1 MMKKNCLIILSLFF
15 AHFLFSQ
22 NENADAIFEKF
33 IKEFTLEADGSTSY
47 REYKQLKLIT
57 QFSFNRLYG
66 ETFIIYN
73 PEFQNLKINNA
84 YTVMADGSKV
94 ITPPNAFN
102 EVLPR
107 DAAFSAT
114 ANHMKE
120 MVVTHTATE
129 MGATIFLDYT
139 LTSAK
144 GYLPGFMGNVLIQES
159 SPIAELEVIVRIPS
173 DQELN
178 HRMIG
183 LRTGPE
189 IKIEANQKVY
199 AWKFNGVQASPKEPL
214 QGKHHLS
221 APRLLFTTA
230 IGVAETINWLT
241 NQQAFEL
248 QINDEMKAWTD
259 NLRSKQTEE
268 IETLMTIQKAV
279 VENIVFERYNPEWL
293 AYRARTPEE
302 IWKSNGGN
310 KLEKTLLFATLLK
323 YANFNATPAIVGPKS
338 LFDEKAINLTIFDD
352 FVLIVN
358 TKSFG
363 TIYMS
368 AVEISNQSLEYSLAQ
383 NIFIPLS
390 KGISRAPVE
399 PMKMDNKINIKGTV
413 SFNEELKPS
422 GTMEVELT
430 GANNPFL
437 LLQNDKGKFK
447 SLISNKMIKDDDA
460 ISIKNSNVAKSELLV
475 KVESTESISDNNGY
489 YSWQLPVITGGFEK
503 WRIAYLDKTRQSNLF
518 LPYPI
523 VEKYSYT
530 ITLPLD
536 YTVINKRFNERLKN
550 NVGTVS
556 VEIKPKGNQI
566 EINRELKLN
575 TQMIYQIDYNE
586 FRDMINFWLDKNLST
601 VVFKKKD

>member
-1 MMKKNCLIILSLFF
+1 MKKNCLIILSLFF

-73 PEFQNLKINNA
+73 PEFQNLKINDA

-214 QGKHHLS
+214 QGKHQLS

-310 KLEKTLLFATLLK
+310 KLEKTLLLATLLK

-399 PMKMDNKINIKGTV
+399 PVKMDNKINIKGTI

>member
-1 MMKKNCLIILSLFF
+1 MKKNCLIILSLFF

-73 PEFQNLKINNA
+73 PEFQNLKINDA

-199 AWKFNGVQASPKEPL
+199 VWKFNGVQASPKEPL
-214 QGKHHLS
+214 QGKNQLS

-259 NLRSKQTEE
+259 NLRNKQTEE

-310 KLEKTLLFATLLK
+310 KLEKTLLLATLLK

-399 PMKMDNKINIKGTV
+399 PVKMDNKINIKGTI

-536 YTVINKRFNERLKN
+536 YTLINKRFNERLKN

-586 FRDMINFWLDKNLST
+586 FRNMINFWLDKNLST

>member
-73 PEFQNLKINNA
+73 PEFQNLKINDA

-199 AWKFNGVQASPKEPL
+199 VWKFNGVQASPKEPL
-214 QGKHHLS
+214 QGKNQLS

-310 KLEKTLLFATLLK
+310 KLEKTLLLATLLK

-399 PMKMDNKINIKGTV
+399 PVKMDNKINIKGTI

-536 YTVINKRFNERLKN
+536 YTLINKRFNERLKN

-586 FRDMINFWLDKNLST
+586 FRNMINFWLDKNLST

>member
-73 PEFQNLKINNA
+73 PEFQNLKINDA

-199 AWKFNGVQASPKEPL
+199 VWKFNGVQASPKEPL
-214 QGKHHLS
+214 QGKYQLS

-310 KLEKTLLFATLLK
+310 KLEKTLLLATLLK

-352 FVLIVN
+352 FVLIMN

-399 PMKMDNKINIKGTV
+399 PMKMDNKINIKGTI

-523 VEKYSYT
+523 VEKCSYT

>member
-73 PEFQNLKINNA
+73 PEFQNLKINDA

-199 AWKFNGVQASPKEPL
+199 VWKFNGVQASPKEPL
-214 QGKHHLS
+214 QGKYQLS

-310 KLEKTLLFATLLK
+310 KLEKTLLLATLLK

-399 PMKMDNKINIKGTV
+399 PVKMDNKINIKGTI

-523 VEKYSYT
+523 VEKCSYT

>member
-73 PEFQNLKINNA
+73 PEFQNLKINDA

-199 AWKFNGVQASPKEPL
+199 VWKFNGVQASPKEPL
-214 QGKHHLS
+214 QGKYQLS
-221 APRLLFTTA
+221 APRLLFTTV

-293 AYRARTPEE
+293 AYQARTPEE

-310 KLEKTLLFATLLK
+310 KLEKTLLLATLLK

-399 PMKMDNKINIKGTV
+399 PVKMDNKINIKGTI

-536 YTVINKRFNERLKN
+536 YTLINKRFNERLKN

>member
-73 PEFQNLKINNA
+73 PEFQNLKINDA

-214 QGKHHLS
+214 QGKYQLS
-221 APRLLFTTA
+221 APRLLFTTV

-310 KLEKTLLFATLLK
+310 KLEKTLLLATLLK

-399 PMKMDNKINIKGTV
+399 PVKMDNKINIKGTI

-422 GTMEVELT
+422 GIMEVELT

-536 YTVINKRFNERLKN
+536 YTLINKRFNERLKN

-586 FRDMINFWLDKNLST
+586 FRNMINFWLDKNLST

>member
-1 MMKKNCLIILSLFF
+1 MKKNCLIILSLFF

-73 PEFQNLKINNA
+73 PEFQNLKINDA

-214 QGKHHLS
+214 QGKHQLS

-310 KLEKTLLFATLLK
+310 KLEKTLLLATLLK

-399 PMKMDNKINIKGTV
+399 PVKMDNKINIKGTI

-536 YTVINKRFNERLKN
+536 YTLINKRFNERLKN

-586 FRDMINFWLDKNLST
+586 FRNMINFWLDKNLST

>member
-73 PEFQNLKINNA
+73 PEFQNLKINDA

-214 QGKHHLS
+214 QGKYQLS
-221 APRLLFTTA
+221 APRLLFTTV

-310 KLEKTLLFATLLK
+310 KLEKTLLLATLLK

-399 PMKMDNKINIKGTV
+399 PVKMDNKINIKGTI

-422 GTMEVELT
+422 GIMEVELT

-536 YTVINKRFNERLKN
+536 YTLINKRFNERLKN

>member
-1 MMKKNCLIILSLFF
+1 MKKNCLIILSLFF

-73 PEFQNLKINNA
+73 PEFQNLKINDA

-199 AWKFNGVQASPKEPL
+199 VWKFNGVQASPKEPL
-214 QGKHHLS
+214 QGKNQLS
-221 APRLLFTTA
+221 APRLLFTTV

-310 KLEKTLLFATLLK
+310 KLEKTLLLATLLK

-399 PMKMDNKINIKGTV
+399 PVKMDNKINIKGTI

-536 YTVINKRFNERLKN
+536 YTLINKRFNERLKN

>member
-1 MMKKNCLIILSLFF
+1 MKKNCLIILSLFF

-73 PEFQNLKINNA
+73 PEFQNLKINDA

-310 KLEKTLLFATLLK
+310 KLEKTLLLATLLK

-399 PMKMDNKINIKGTV
+399 PVKMDNKINIKGTI

>member
-1 MMKKNCLIILSLFF
+1 MKKNCLIILSLFF

-214 QGKHHLS
+214 QGKYQLS

-310 KLEKTLLFATLLK
+310 KLEKTLLLATLLK

-352 FVLIVN
+352 FVLIMN

-399 PMKMDNKINIKGTV
+399 PMKMDNKINIKGTI

-536 YTVINKRFNERLKN
+536 YTLINKRFNERLKN

-586 FRDMINFWLDKNLST
+586 FRNMINFWLDKNLST

>member
-1 MMKKNCLIILSLFF
+1 MKKNCLIILSLFF

-73 PEFQNLKINNA
+73 PEFQNLKINDA

-199 AWKFNGVQASPKEPL
+199 VWKFNGVQASPKEPL
-214 QGKHHLS
+214 QGKYQLS
-221 APRLLFTTA
+221 APRLLFTTV

-310 KLEKTLLFATLLK
+310 KLEKTLLLATLLK

-399 PMKMDNKINIKGTV
+399 PVKMDNKINIKGTI

-536 YTVINKRFNERLKN
+536 YTLINKRFNERLKN

-586 FRDMINFWLDKNLST
+586 FRNMINFWLDKNLST

>member
-57 QFSFNRLYG
+57 QFSFNILYG

-73 PEFQNLKINNA
+73 PEFQNLKINDA

-199 AWKFNGVQASPKEPL
+199 VWKFNGVQASPKEPL
-214 QGKHHLS
+214 QGKYQLS
-221 APRLLFTTA
+221 APRLLFTTV

-310 KLEKTLLFATLLK
+310 KLEKTLLLATLLK
-323 YANFNATPAIVGPKS
+323 YANFNATTAIVGPKS

-399 PMKMDNKINIKGTV
+399 PVKMDNKINIKGTI

-422 GTMEVELT
+422 GIMEVELT

-536 YTVINKRFNERLKN
+536 YTLINKRFNERLKN

-586 FRDMINFWLDKNLST
+586 FRNMINFWLDKNLST

>member
-73 PEFQNLKINNA
+73 PEFQNLKINDA

-159 SPIAELEVIVRIPS
+159 SPIAELEVIVLIPS

-199 AWKFNGVQASPKEPL
+199 VWKFNGVQASPKEPL
-214 QGKHHLS
+214 QGKYQLS
-221 APRLLFTTA
+221 APRLLFTTV

-310 KLEKTLLFATLLK
+310 KLEKTLLLATLLK

-399 PMKMDNKINIKGTV
+399 PVKMDNKINIKGTI

-422 GTMEVELT
+422 GIMEVELT

-536 YTVINKRFNERLKN
+536 YTLINKRFNERLKN

>member
-73 PEFQNLKINNA
+73 PEFQNLKINDA

-199 AWKFNGVQASPKEPL
+199 VWKFNGVQASPKEPL
-214 QGKHHLS
+214 QGKNQLS
-221 APRLLFTTA
+221 APRLLFTTV

-310 KLEKTLLFATLLK
+310 KLEKTLLLATLLK

-399 PMKMDNKINIKGTV
+399 PVKMDNKINIKGTI

>member
-1 MMKKNCLIILSLFF
+1 MKKNCLIILSLFF

-73 PEFQNLKINNA
+73 PEFQNLKINDA

-214 QGKHHLS
+214 QGKHQLS

-310 KLEKTLLFATLLK
+310 KLEKTLLLATLLK

-399 PMKMDNKINIKGTV
+399 PMKMDNKINIKGTI

>member
-73 PEFQNLKINNA
+73 PEFQNLKINDA

-214 QGKHHLS
+214 QGKYQLS

-310 KLEKTLLFATLLK
+310 KLEKTLLLATLLK

-352 FVLIVN
+352 FVLIMN

-399 PMKMDNKINIKGTV
+399 PMKMDNKINIKGTI

-536 YTVINKRFNERLKN
+536 YTLINKRFNERLKN

-586 FRDMINFWLDKNLST
+586 FRNMINFWLDKNLST

>member
-214 QGKHHLS
+214 QGKYQLS

-310 KLEKTLLFATLLK
+310 KLEKTLLLATLLK

-352 FVLIVN
+352 FVLIMN

-399 PMKMDNKINIKGTV
+399 PMKMDNKINIKGTI

-523 VEKYSYT
+523 VEKCSYT

>member
-73 PEFQNLKINNA
+73 PEFQNLKINDA

-214 QGKHHLS
+214 QGKHQLS
-221 APRLLFTTA
+221 APRLLFTTV

-279 VENIVFERYNPEWL
+279 VENIIFERYNPEWL

-310 KLEKTLLFATLLK
+310 KLEKTLLLATLLK

-399 PMKMDNKINIKGTV
+399 PVKMDNKINIKGTI

-536 YTVINKRFNERLKN
+536 YTLINKRFNERLKN

-586 FRDMINFWLDKNLST
+586 FRNMINFWLDKNLST

>member
-1 MMKKNCLIILSLFF
+1 MKKNCLIILSLFF

-73 PEFQNLKINNA
+73 PEFQNLKINDA

-199 AWKFNGVQASPKEPL
+199 VWKFNGVQASPKEPL
-214 QGKHHLS
+214 QGKYQLS
-221 APRLLFTTA
+221 APRLLFTTV

-310 KLEKTLLFATLLK
+310 KLEKTLLLATLLK

-399 PMKMDNKINIKGTV
+399 PVKMDNKINIKGTI

-422 GTMEVELT
+422 GIMEVELT

-536 YTVINKRFNERLKN
+536 YTLINKRFNERLKN

>member
-114 ANHMKE
+114 ANNMKE

-214 QGKHHLS
+214 QGKYQLS

-310 KLEKTLLFATLLK
+310 KLEKTLLLATLLK

-352 FVLIVN
+352 FVLIMN

-399 PMKMDNKINIKGTV
+399 PMKMDNKINIKGTI

-523 VEKYSYT
+523 VEKCSYT

>member
-1 MMKKNCLIILSLFF
+1 MKKNCLIILSLFF

-73 PEFQNLKINNA
+73 PEFQNLKINDA

-199 AWKFNGVQASPKEPL
+199 VWKFNGVQASPKEPL
-214 QGKHHLS
+214 QGKNQLS
-221 APRLLFTTA
+221 APRLLFTTV

-310 KLEKTLLFATLLK
+310 KLEKTLLLATLLK

-399 PMKMDNKINIKGTV
+399 PVKMDNKINIKGTI

-422 GTMEVELT
+422 GIMEVELT

-536 YTVINKRFNERLKN
+536 YTLINKRFNERLKN

>member
-214 QGKHHLS
+214 QGKYQLS

-310 KLEKTLLFATLLK
+310 KLEKTLLLATLLK

-352 FVLIVN
+352 FVLIMN

-399 PMKMDNKINIKGTV
+399 PVKMDNKINIKGTI

-523 VEKYSYT
+523 VEKCSYT

>member
-73 PEFQNLKINNA
+73 PEFQNLKINDA

-214 QGKHHLS
+214 QGKYQLS

-310 KLEKTLLFATLLK
+310 KLEKTLLLATLLK

-352 FVLIVN
+352 FVLIMN

-399 PMKMDNKINIKGTV
+399 PMKMDNKINIKGTI

-523 VEKYSYT
+523 VEKCSYT

>member
-1 MMKKNCLIILSLFF
+1 MKKNCLIILSLFF

-73 PEFQNLKINNA
+73 PEFQNLKINDA

-214 QGKHHLS
+214 QGKYQLS
-221 APRLLFTTA
+221 APRLLFTTV

-310 KLEKTLLFATLLK
+310 KLEKTLLLATLLK

-399 PMKMDNKINIKGTV
+399 PVKMDNKINIKGTI

-422 GTMEVELT
+422 GIMEVELT

-536 YTVINKRFNERLKN
+536 YTLINKRFNERLKN

-586 FRDMINFWLDKNLST
+586 FRNMINFWLDKNLST

>member
-214 QGKHHLS
+214 QGKYQLS

-310 KLEKTLLFATLLK
+310 KLEKTLLLATLLK

-399 PMKMDNKINIKGTV
+399 PMKMDNKINIKGTI

-586 FRDMINFWLDKNLST
+586 FRDMINFWLDKNLSA

>member
-1 MMKKNCLIILSLFF
+1 MKKNCLIILSLFF

-214 QGKHHLS
+214 QGKYQLS

-310 KLEKTLLFATLLK
+310 KLEKTLLLATLLK

-352 FVLIVN
+352 FVLIMN

-399 PMKMDNKINIKGTV
+399 PMKMDNKINIKGTI

-475 KVESTESISDNNGY
+475 KVKSTESISDNNGY

-523 VEKYSYT
+523 VEKCSYT

>member
-73 PEFQNLKINNA
+73 PEFQNLKINDA

-199 AWKFNGVQASPKEPL
+199 VWKFNGVQASPKEPL
-214 QGKHHLS
+214 QGKYQLS
-221 APRLLFTTA
+221 APRLLFTTV

-310 KLEKTLLFATLLK
+310 KLEKTLLLATLLK

-399 PMKMDNKINIKGTV
+399 PVKMDNKINIKGTI

-422 GTMEVELT
+422 GIMEVELT

-536 YTVINKRFNERLKN
+536 YTLINKRFNERLKN

-586 FRDMINFWLDKNLST
+586 FRNMINFWLDKNLST
-601 VVFKKKD
+601 VVFKKKY

>member
-73 PEFQNLKINNA
+73 PEFQNLKINDA

-199 AWKFNGVQASPKEPL
+199 VWKFNGVQASPKEPL
-214 QGKHHLS
+214 QGKYQLS
-221 APRLLFTTA
+221 APRLLFTTV

-310 KLEKTLLFATLLK
+310 KLEKTLLLATLLK

-399 PMKMDNKINIKGTV
+399 PVKMDNKINIKGTI

-536 YTVINKRFNERLKN
+536 YTLINKRFNERLKN

-586 FRDMINFWLDKNLST
+586 FRNMINFWLDKNLST

>member
-73 PEFQNLKINNA
+73 PEFQNLKINDA

-199 AWKFNGVQASPKEPL
+199 VWKFNGVQASPKEPL
-214 QGKHHLS
+214 QGKNQLS
-221 APRLLFTTA
+221 APRLLFTTV

-310 KLEKTLLFATLLK
+310 KLEKTLLLATLLK

-399 PMKMDNKINIKGTV
+399 PVKMDNKINIKGTI

-536 YTVINKRFNERLKN
+536 YTLINKRFNERLKN

>member
-73 PEFQNLKINNA
+73 PEFQNLKINDA

-199 AWKFNGVQASPKEPL
+199 VWKFNGVQASPKEPL
-214 QGKHHLS
+214 QGKHQLS

-310 KLEKTLLFATLLK
+310 KLEKTLLLATLLK

-399 PMKMDNKINIKGTV
+399 PVKMDNKINIKGTI

>member
-1 MMKKNCLIILSLFF
+1 MKKNCLIILSLFF

-73 PEFQNLKINNA
+73 PEFQNLKINDA

-214 QGKHHLS
+214 QGKYQLS
-221 APRLLFTTA
+221 APRLLFTTV

-310 KLEKTLLFATLLK
+310 KLEKTLLLATLLK

-399 PMKMDNKINIKGTV
+399 PVKMDNKINIKGTI

-422 GTMEVELT
+422 GIMEVELT

>member
-73 PEFQNLKINNA
+73 PEFQNLKINDA

-310 KLEKTLLFATLLK
+310 KLEKTLLLATLLK

-399 PMKMDNKINIKGTV
+399 PVKMDNKINIKGTI

>member
-73 PEFQNLKINNA
+73 PEFQNLKINDA

-199 AWKFNGVQASPKEPL
+199 VWKFNGVQASPKEPL
-214 QGKHHLS
+214 QGKYQLS
-221 APRLLFTTA
+221 APRLLFTTV

-310 KLEKTLLFATLLK
+310 KLEKTLLLATLLK

-399 PMKMDNKINIKGTV
+399 PVKMDNKINIKGTI

>member
-1 MMKKNCLIILSLFF
+1 MKKNCLIILSLFF

-73 PEFQNLKINNA
+73 PEFQNLKINDA

-199 AWKFNGVQASPKEPL
+199 VWKFNGVQASPKEPL
-214 QGKHHLS
+214 QGKYQLS
-221 APRLLFTTA
+221 APRLLFTTV

-310 KLEKTLLFATLLK
+310 KLEKTLLLATLLK
-323 YANFNATPAIVGPKS
+323 YANFNATTAIVGPKS

-399 PMKMDNKINIKGTV
+399 PVKMDNKINIKGTI

-422 GTMEVELT
+422 GIMEVELT

-536 YTVINKRFNERLKN
+536 YTLINKRFNERLKN

-586 FRDMINFWLDKNLST
+586 FRKMINFWLDKNLST

>member
-73 PEFQNLKINNA
+73 PEFQNLKINDA

-214 QGKHHLS
+214 QGKYQLS

-310 KLEKTLLFATLLK
+310 KLEKTLLLATLLK

-399 PMKMDNKINIKGTV
+399 PMKMDNKINIKGTI

>member
-73 PEFQNLKINNA
+73 PEFQNLKINDA

-199 AWKFNGVQASPKEPL
+199 VWKFNGVQASPKEPL
-214 QGKHHLS
+214 QGKYQLS

-310 KLEKTLLFATLLK
+310 KLEKTLLLATLLK

-399 PMKMDNKINIKGTV
+399 PVKMDNKINIKGTI